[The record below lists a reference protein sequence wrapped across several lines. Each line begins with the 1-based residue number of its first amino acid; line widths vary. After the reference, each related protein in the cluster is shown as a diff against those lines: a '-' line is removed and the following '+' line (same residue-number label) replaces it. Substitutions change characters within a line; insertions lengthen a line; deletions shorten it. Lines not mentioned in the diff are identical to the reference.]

1 MTDFFV
7 PSNIYQ
13 GRGAAESPGTGL
25 AVGDAV
31 FNNPLG
37 GAGVDY
43 LPNDSEPGIAPAG
56 GINHM
61 SIGVLATDASG
72 DSTKEQPAAML
83 EAFQRMGAGGGL
95 TRLAVQGGEP
105 IELSQCCYAG
115 PTANGAFYIA
125 PADVGAGPGQVPPV
139 PLSWTKPI
147 LTPHPSV
154 FVRDSS
160 HCRGVVSQLD
170 AGTDAGVTNAAFP
183 AVQVFIVTNA
193 PTFSRWCLLIDG
205 SAQTVLFPHV
215 DGAGNPVDVRRPRD
229 IWVRVIVPELQRR
242 IAQGEPLPVYKDAG
256 GGTLVVRGY
265 ISRLNYVS
273 YARFA
278 DYDAATVL
286 VPLFVPA

>member
-61 SIGVLATDASG
+61 SIGILATDATG

-83 EAFQRMGAGGGL
+83 EAFQRMGAGGGQ
-95 TRLAVQGGEP
+95 TRINVPGGAA
-105 IELSQCCYAG
+105 IELPQCCYAG
-115 PTANGAFYIA
+115 PPAAGTFYIA
-125 PADVGAGPGQVPPV
+125 PADVGAGPGQIPPS
-139 PLSWTKPI
+139 PLGWTEPI
-147 LTPHPSV
+147 LRPHPSV

-170 AGTDAGVTNAAFP
+170 SGQDAGATNAAFP
-183 AVQVFIVTNA
+183 AVQVFVVTSA
-193 PTFSRWCLLIDG
+193 PVYSRWCLLIDG
-205 SAQTVLFPHV
+205 SAQTVLFRHV
-215 DGAGNPVDVRRPRD
+215 DGAGNPLDVRRPRD
-229 IWVRVIVPELQRR
+229 IWAQVVVPELQRR
-242 IAQGEPLPVYKDAG
+242 IAQNEPMPIYKDAG
-256 GGTLVVRGY
+256 AGTLVIRGY

-273 YARFA
+273 YARLA
-278 DYDAATVL
+278 DVVGALLA
-286 VPLFVPA
+286 PLFVPA